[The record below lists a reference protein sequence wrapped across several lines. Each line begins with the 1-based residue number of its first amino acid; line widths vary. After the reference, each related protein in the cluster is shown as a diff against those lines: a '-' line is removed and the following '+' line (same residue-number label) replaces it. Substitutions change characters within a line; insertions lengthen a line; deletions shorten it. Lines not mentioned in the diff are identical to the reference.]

1 MFLHD
6 RIQQKLDEK
15 GLSQADLARATNK
28 STAAV
33 AKWMSGQNKPKA
45 ETLKAIARFLD
56 TTDDWLLTG
65 VENLPKSLRFQN
77 VEAWN
82 DESPLEDDEVEIK
95 FFEGFKLACG
105 SGSVAEILNNEFRTV
120 RISKHELRQKGILP
134 GNCIKVIST
143 GDSMAPKINDGDVV
157 YLDLGRR
164 TIKDGKIFAICH
176 GGLFKFKKLYNLP
189 FGGVRVVSENKEE
202 YPEYELTAEEM
213 RDQEFYVI
221 GWAWKWETSETW

>member
-1 MFLHD
+1 M
-6 RIQQKLDEK
+6 
-15 GLSQADLARATNK
+15 
-28 STAAV
+28 
-33 AKWMSGQNKPKA
+33 
-45 ETLKAIARFLD
+45 
-56 TTDDWLLTG
+56 
-65 VENLPKSLRFQN
+65 
-77 VEAWN
+77 
-82 DESPLEDDEVEIK
+82 
-95 FFEGFKLACG
+95 
-105 SGSVAEILNNEFRTV
+105 AEILNNEFRTV